1 MRGEHLGCP
10 LWAVHLSRIT
20 PACAGSTWEV
30 VYQNE
35 DYGDHPR
42 MRGEHLMA
50 TANGKNDDLITP
62 ACAGSTSEPVSKLR
76 RIRDHPRMRGEHFSH
91 PFLSPKFEGSPP
103 HARGALLPDFVSFN
117 FPRITPACAGSTFVW
132 SYVLGYVSDHPR
144 MRGEHGLVP
153 AQNYSSK

>member
-42 MRGEHLMA
+42 MRGEHLIA
-50 TANGKNDDLITP
+50 KGTVDEKI
-62 ACAGSTSEPVSKLR
+62 
-76 RIRDHPRMRGEHFSH
+76 
-91 PFLSPKFEGSPP
+91 GSPP
-103 HARGALLPDFVSFN
+103 HARGAP
-117 FPRITPACAGSTFVW
+117 
-132 SYVLGYVSDHPR
+132 YGYC
-144 MRGEHGLVP
+144 
-153 AQNYSSK
+153 KC